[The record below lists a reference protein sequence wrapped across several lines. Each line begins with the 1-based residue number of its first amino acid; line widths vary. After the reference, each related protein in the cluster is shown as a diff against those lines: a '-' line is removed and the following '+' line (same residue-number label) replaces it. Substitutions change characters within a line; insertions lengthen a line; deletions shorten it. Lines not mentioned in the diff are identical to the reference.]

1 MGLLIDTVLL
11 ASGVVLWFRSNT
23 EYDDVWRLF
32 LRVIVCVDV
41 LLVTVGHN
49 QVLIES
55 LLLALALALP
65 TARRCFERSE
75 P

>member
-11 ASGVVLWFRSNT
+11 ASGVVLWFRSST

-32 LRVIVCVDV
+32 LRVLVCVDV

-49 QVLIES
+49 QVLVES
-55 LLLALALALP
+55 LLLALVLALP
-65 TARRCFERSE
+65 TARRCFERPE